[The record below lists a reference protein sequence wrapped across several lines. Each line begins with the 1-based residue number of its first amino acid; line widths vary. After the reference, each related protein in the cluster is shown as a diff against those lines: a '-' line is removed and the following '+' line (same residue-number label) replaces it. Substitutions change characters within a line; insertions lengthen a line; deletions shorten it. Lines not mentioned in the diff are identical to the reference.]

1 MIISLAGKRIVN
13 FELVWICVASCDPA
27 GLPGSRS
34 RIVRLRTEERNL
46 GLVCSRELV
55 GDDGHVHAARP
66 HGQLRLLH
74 PAAWAVEGEHLQG
87 HRQEYLGERLW
98 SLGELICCC
107 CRCTWCSTQASA
119 LPIRSSSVEMNGS
132 SKASKESA

>member
-1 MIISLAGKRIVN
+1 MAVKRIVN

-34 RIVRLRTEERNL
+34 RIVRLPDQLDLGTETRNL
-46 GLVCSRELV
+46 VHLRSRALV

-66 HGQLRLLH
+66 HGQLRFLH

-87 HRQEYLGERLW
+87 HRQEYLGERVGAV
-98 SLGELICCC
+98 GELTC
-107 CRCTWCSTQASA
+107 
-119 LPIRSSSVEMNGS
+119 
-132 SKASKESA
+132 

>member
-1 MIISLAGKRIVN
+1 MIISLAVKRIVN

-34 RIVRLRTEERNL
+34 RIVRLPDPLDLGTETRNL
-46 GLVCSRELV
+46 VHLRSRALV
-55 GDDGHVHAARP
+55 GDDGHVHAARA

-87 HRQEYLGERLW
+87 HRQEYLGERVWLV
-98 SLGELICCC
+98 SELICCC
-107 CRCTWCSTQASA
+107 CRSTWCTTQASA
-119 LPIRSSSVEMNGS
+119 LPIRSSSVEMNG
-132 SKASKESA
+132 

>member
-1 MIISLAGKRIVN
+1 MRRVVNNLAVKRIVN

-34 RIVRLRTEERNL
+34 RIVRLPDQLALGTETKNL
-46 GLVCSRELV
+46 GLVRSRALV
-55 GDDGHVHAARP
+55 GDDGHVHAACP

-87 HRQEYLGERLW
+87 HRQEYLGERVW
-98 SLGELICCC
+98 SVGELICCC
-107 CRCTWCSTQASA
+107 CRCTWCFTRASA
-119 LPIRSSSVEMNGS
+119 LPIRRF
-132 SKASKESA
+132 

>member
-1 MIISLAGKRIVN
+1 MAVKRIGN

-34 RIVRLRTEERNL
+34 RIVRLPDQLALKTERENL
-46 GLVCSRELV
+46 GLVRSRALV

-107 CRCTWCSTQASA
+107 CRSTWCSTQESA
-119 LPIRSSSVEMNGS
+119 LPIRSSSVEMNG
-132 SKASKESA
+132 